1 MIVNIIGWTALIVS
15 WILPHLMEN
24 KEKATFIAM
33 GLAAFSCGLFFG
45 ALITKYYSL

>member
-15 WILPHLMEN
+15 WILPRLMEN

-33 GLAAFSCGLFFG
+33 GLAAFSCGLFLG
-45 ALITKYYSL
+45 ALITKHFPL